1 MGLALDEPQDED
13 VQVEANEITLLMEA
27 EVKPYAASQQLDYIC
42 NARGEGF
49 TIAPATGENCC

>member
-1 MGLALDEPQDED
+1 
-13 VQVEANEITLLMEA
+13 MEA